1 MSKAFRTREERGDA
15 FIDAAGLGHI
25 VEVQRLIAEGEVDV
39 NAHDNSD
46 ESNTAL
52 ILASQNGRPMVV
64 NALIAAGADVNA
76 ANKNGDTP
84 LILASLNGH
93 AQIVDALLRA
103 RANVHATDQFGSC
116 ALFYASRQGH
126 CGLVDAL
133 VDAGADVNHS
143 RVTALLI
150 ASRFGHASA
159 VAKLLAAGA
168 DVECVDDDGN
178 TALHRCALETTPGAV
193 YGGRIGEVAELLV
206 EACID
211 TEAKNDEGKRAWD
224 LARRGMEC
232 GTSEWQKVRCRELAE
247 VLEDAREMTV
257 GLRRWLADAGLATQ
271 WREFARIGAKERDDI
286 DMIERDDLTR
296 DRGSLLAPIQAN
308 RFFRARDG
316 PATGDAPRGR
326 VRGHGRAARAVPRRA
341 QARRVRVPVRLARG
355 GVRARPPGRDGGA
368 AGPDGGAHG
377 LKILDRRR
385 FDKAARALRRRLL
398 EDAGEDQASAER
410 HAPGWREKLESE
422 TGRGARE
429 ETERGERRT
438 RGTPTR
444 RSRRRRKTR
453 AQKVR
458 PDRPTAA
465 TKNDPPRD
473 DADENIHVVRYTH
486 STATWR
492 DARRPARDDA
502 LHPRRVGS
510 PRVVD

>member
-271 WREFARIGAKERDDI
+271 WREFARMGAKEREDI

-326 VRGHGRAARAVPRRA
+326 CADMGARHEQFLAEHKLDEYECLFASLGVAFERDLLDVTEA
-341 QARRVRVPVRLARG
+341 QL
-355 GVRARPPGRDGGA
+355 DLMEEH
-368 AGPDGGAHG
+368 HG

-422 TGRGARE
+422 TGRGVAKKPNAASGGPE
-429 ETERGERRT
+429 GPRRDEAAADE
-438 RGTPTR
+438 
-444 RSRRRRKTR
+444 KR
-453 AQKVR
+453 APKKF
-458 PDRPTAA
+458 DPTAQLP
-465 TKNDPPRD
+465 N
-473 DADENIHVVRYTH
+473 
-486 STATWR
+486 
-492 DARRPARDDA
+492 
-502 LHPRRVGS
+502 
-510 PRVVD
+510 

>member
-93 AQIVDALLRA
+93 AQIVDALRA

-257 GLRRWLADAGLATQ
+257 GLRHAARGRGRSRRARVRADGREGAGGH
-271 WREFARIGAKERDDI
+271 RHDRARRARAA
-286 DMIERDDLTR
+286 RR
-296 DRGSLLAPIQAN
+296 LLAPIPAN
-308 RFFRARDG
+308 RFFRASG
-316 PATGDAPRGR
+316 GLFFGR
-326 VRGHGRAARAVPRRA
+326 RAARAARSDTGARHEQFLAEHKLDEYECLFASLGVAFERDLLDVTEA
-341 QARRVRVPVRLARG
+341 QLDS
-355 GVRARPPGRDGGA
+355 DGGA
-368 AGPDGGAHG
+368 PRVEDSR
-377 LKILDRRR
+377 RRR
-385 FDKAARALRRRLL
+385 FDKAARALGGAPARTRARTRRARRGTPRGG
-398 EDAGEDQASAER
+398 ARS
-410 HAPGWREKLESE
+410 WRAR
-422 TGRGARE
+422 RGGGRE

-438 RGTPTR
+438 RQW
-444 RSRRRRKTR
+444 KTADEAAADEKR
-453 AQKVR
+453 APVR
-458 PDRPTAA
+458 PDRANCPTKKRRGRVTTPTLAPCC
-465 TKNDPPRD
+465 TIHTLHRD
-473 DADENIHVVRYTH
+473 V
-486 STATWR
+486 
-492 DARRPARDDA
+492 ARCAEPARDDA
-502 LHPRRVGS
+502 LHPRARFAARRRLKRV
-510 PRVVD
+510 